1 MKMIKE
7 IWKAVKFFII
17 NMLSNKILI
26 NKEKEIT
33 NFHFSLEILF
43 KLNQSKKMHNKMKQ
57 KINKMSNFK
66 AIKI

>member
-1 MKMIKE
+1 MIKK

-17 NMLSNKILI
+17 KMLSNKILI

-33 NFHFSLEILF
+33 NFHFYLEILS

>member
-1 MKMIKE
+1 
-7 IWKAVKFFII
+7 
-17 NMLSNKILI
+17 MLSNKILI

-33 NFHFSLEILF
+33 NFLFSLEILS

>member
-1 MKMIKE
+1 MIKK

-17 NMLSNKILI
+17 KMLSNKILI
-26 NKEKEIT
+26 NREKEIT
-33 NFHFSLEILF
+33 NFHFSLEILS

>member
-1 MKMIKE
+1 MIKK

-17 NMLSNKILI
+17 KMLSNKILI

-33 NFHFSLEILF
+33 NFHFSLEILS

>member
-1 MKMIKE
+1 MIKK

-17 NMLSNKILI
+17 KMLSNKILI

-33 NFHFSLEILF
+33 NFHFSLEILS

-57 KINKMSNFK
+57 KINKMCNFK

>member
-1 MKMIKE
+1 MIKK

-17 NMLSNKILI
+17 KTLSNKILI

-33 NFHFSLEILF
+33 NFHFSLEILS